1 MISSVE
7 LLALILSTSSRPTNP
22 TRSHILK
29 DVLAVLF
36 FRIDRA
42 RLPLNLIL
50 SLLPQAITSGRGLA
64 AARFGIMP
72 ERSDE
77 SIEIPVLKR
86 DRAIWNLKKLSAKN
100 RADNGINENQINLS
114 LISNLIIYL

>member
-1 MISSVE
+1 M
-7 LLALILSTSSRPTNP
+7 
-22 TRSHILK
+22 
-29 DVLAVLF
+29 LF